1 MIVQSQAGRLFE
13 VQEVAAALRENPTA
27 KISFNKLTPGAATD
41 IDLELPGKAI
51 ELKYTL
57 GSMKEKDIITKFFKY
72 RATVGPGKPL
82 ELRSLDDIST
92 MQAFVDGAF
101 EKYIKMDR
109 ADWPEWLKALSKA
122 DDALVQVKNAIRYSQ
137 AASTRYNF
145 FAAAGRSPWPTH
157 PIRALGRRRV

>member
-1 MIVQSQAGRLFE
+1 
-13 VQEVAAALRENPTA
+13 
-27 KISFNKLTPGAATD
+27 
-41 IDLELPGKAI
+41 
-51 ELKYTL
+51 
-57 GSMKEKDIITKFFKY
+57 
-72 RATVGPGKPL
+72 
-82 ELRSLDDIST
+82 

-145 FAAAGRSPWPTH
+145 FAAAG
-157 PIRALGRRRV
+157 